1 MTPVPARR
9 APAPERPEGDPWK
22 ETGLAEGSKNTSP
35 GNTQDGQRRSSRTW
49 LTKSDPAAPP
59 ERAVALEYDM
69 ETDGAPRVVAKG
81 HGPVAERIVEVALK
95 NGVMIR
101 RDADLV
107 AILDALDI
115 DAQIP
120 LEAFTAVAE
129 ILSYVYQ
136 ANGRMSTRAGR
147 KENASEQ

>member
-1 MTPVPARR
+1 M
-9 APAPERPEGDPWK
+9 
-22 ETGLAEGSKNTSP
+22 AEGPKIANP
-35 GNTQDGQRRSSRTW
+35 GGERGGKRRSARTW
-49 LTKSDPAAPP
+49 LTKPDPAAPP

-81 HGPVAERIVEVALK
+81 HGPVAERIIEVALK
-95 NGVMIR
+95 NGVMVR

-136 ANGRMSTRAGR
+136 ANGRMSAKADR
-147 KENASEQ
+147 KENANDR